1 MTETYSITFEP
12 AVQVDVTD
20 GEVDSVHVDWSES
33 LTMIDDER
41 LKHPWTIVGDA
52 GADAAR
58 DAACEFVEGLERA
71 VNQALAEYKAEWD
84 GRE

>member
-1 MTETYSITFEP
+1 MTRTYSIIFEP

-20 GEVDSVHVDWSES
+20 GGIGSVHVDWSES

-58 DAACEFVEGLERA
+58 DATCEFMEGLARA
-71 VNQALAEYKAEWD
+71 VDQALAEYKAKWD
-84 GRE
+84 ERE